1 MVNKEDTVDFIAKV
15 GTQVQEGDTLF
26 TYQIASDDET
36 SNDILAKLKIDGDE
50 VNDLGKVKIKSK
62 VTGVLQGIKI
72 YRTNEL
78 EELSPTLRKTVEEYE
93 SKINKTKKHLE
104 KMNISTKEYDST
116 GKLPTTG
123 KLKHAEDKV
132 RIEFYVKYEDTMG
145 VGDKLVY
152 YSALKGVVKSIFPKG
167 KEPVS
172 EYRKNEKVHSLLAV
186 HSVNGRMVASVPL
199 MAAANK
205 VLVELSRHVK
215 DIMGIPWDPEL

>member
-1 MVNKEDTVDFIAKV
+1 
-15 GTQVQEGDTLF
+15 
-26 TYQIASDDET
+26 
-36 SNDILAKLKIDGDE
+36 
-50 VNDLGKVKIKSK
+50 
-62 VTGVLQGIKI
+62 
-72 YRTNEL
+72 
-78 EELSPTLRKTVEEYE
+78 
-93 SKINKTKKHLE
+93 
-104 KMNISTKEYDST
+104 
-116 GKLPTTG
+116 
-123 KLKHAEDKV
+123 
-132 RIEFYVKYEDTMG
+132 MG

-186 HSVNGRMVASVPL
+186 HSVNGRMVASVLL